1 MTAESITIACDGCKA
16 EFDLRPQ
23 VRNKREGG
31 IETKF
36 FTCPHCEYEHIVCR
50 TNPEIRKLRQR
61 VRAYRTR
68 IETRRANGT
77 LGAKHVE
84 HFRKL
89 TDELQAKMDAFNG
102 R

>member
-1 MTAESITIACDGCKA
+1 MTARCDSCKA
-16 EFDLRPQ
+16 EFEPN
-23 VRNKREGG
+23 VRTRREGG
-31 IETKF
+31 IETTF
-36 FTCPHCEYEHIVCR
+36 FCCPGCGQEYAICR

-68 IETRRANGT
+68 IEARRANGT